1 MLCLSGFE
9 LYPSEFLLSW
19 DITVPENLF
28 LPKFSVPKGS
38 SLWDKRRLS
47 FQAFTSRGI
56 VAGDR
61 EGQESSRIRSVGF
74 FNTKPYKV
82 WVKRLSE
89 YLAYELSHRP
99 DFWRGFYMY
108 IYQMDLLSF
117 PRFWT
122 FCIDWFAVLFLMAWQ
137 SKHRRSFDAD
147 KRLGL

>member
-28 LPKFSVPKGS
+28 LPKFSVSKGS

-47 FQAFTSRGI
+47 FQAFASRGI

-99 DFWRGFYMY
+99 DFWRGFIY
-108 IYQMDLLSF
+108 IF
-117 PRFWT
+117 IRWT
-122 FCIDWFAVLFLMAWQ
+122 FFHFPGSGLSVLFAVLFLMAWQ